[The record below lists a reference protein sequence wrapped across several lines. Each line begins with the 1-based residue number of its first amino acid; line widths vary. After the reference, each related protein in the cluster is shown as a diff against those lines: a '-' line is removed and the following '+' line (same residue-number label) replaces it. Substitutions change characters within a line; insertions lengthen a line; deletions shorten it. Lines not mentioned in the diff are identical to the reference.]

1 MRLGLHVGQVRT
13 RRDRAGAN
21 AVCKPLQVLK
31 IRALFAWLALLTGT
45 VSVPPFSDAI
55 AALSVLAAVAL
66 GWSQLRSVPRVLL
79 MLAMAGGALAA
90 LWAPQ
95 ALTQAVAGAAR
106 LGALVIAVLLLSGTL
121 GASRD
126 VQVLSASVAVGR
138 PLARYLGVAFAT
150 GVLAVP
156 LNFGAVAVMSALVA
170 RIRQQHG
177 DGALARNT
185 ARAVLRGFALASV
198 CSPLSIAVV
207 LTLTLLPG
215 LRLLELISAS
225 APFALLFLL
234 LGAAFREPERRLP
247 AAPAVLHLTGLHGL
261 AAAARIERSH
271 AAPAIPSPANP
282 APAAQAMRPLW
293 AWLRFGGTIVAVCAG
308 AYVASHAGGI
318 AYARAVALTCIAAAA
333 VSLIAGAR
341 HASEPVRLPNL
352 ADIGNEL
359 AVIAGSAFL
368 GVLAGHA
375 GVGLLGPGFSLSPT
389 AFPWLAFCV
398 PWLLFAGGMAGLN
411 PIVTGTLAG
420 ALLGPIWPREALLGL
435 GVGTVCGWGLTV
447 AGTPWSANSLLLNRL
462 TGYDAHTAAWQW
474 NLQLS
479 LLALWLAGLLAAG
492 LTWVRLAI

>member
-1 MRLGLHVGQVRT
+1 MGWIRTRVERTGTDAVRT
-13 RRDRAGAN
+13 R
-21 AVCKPLQVLK
+21 LQQLK
-31 IRALFAWLALLTGT
+31 VRALCAWLALLAGT
-45 VSVPPFSDAI
+45 LSLPPFSDAI
-55 AALSVLAAVAL
+55 AALLVLASVAL
-66 GWSQLRSVPRVLL
+66 GWPQLRSVPRVLL
-79 MLAMAGGALAA
+79 VLAVAGGAAAA

-95 ALTQAVAGAAR
+95 ALTQAVAGTAR

-121 GASRD
+121 GASSD
-126 VQVLSASVAVGR
+126 VRVLSASVAGGR

-170 RIRQQHG
+170 RIGQQRG

-225 APFALLFLL
+225 APFALVFLL
-234 LGAAFREPERRLP
+234 LGAAFREPEPQRPTTLDHDDLRGNAAGPRATRLP
-247 AAPAVLHLTGLHGL
+247 EASAPGSLTDSPGTLL
-261 AAAARIERSH
+261 PTR
-271 AAPAIPSPANP
+271 PA
-282 APAAQAMRPLW
+282 L
-293 AWLRFGGTIVAVCAG
+293 AWLRFVGTIAAVCAG
-308 AYVASHAGGI
+308 AYVASHAGSI
-318 AYARAVALTCIAAAA
+318 AYARAVALTCLAAAA
-333 VSLIAGAR
+333 VSLLAGLR
-341 HASEPVRLPNL
+341 HAREPVRLPDL

-375 GVGLLGPGFSLSPT
+375 GTALLGPGFSLSPS

-420 ALLGPIWPREALLGL
+420 ALLGPIWPHEALLGL

-447 AGTPWSANSLLLNRL
+447 AGTPWSANSLLLSRL
-462 TGYDAHTAAWQW
+462 TGYDAHTAAWHW
-474 NLQLS
+474 NLLLS
-479 LLALWLAGLLAAG
+479 LLALLLAGLLASG
-492 LTWVRLAI
+492 LTWIPLAI